1 MARYTGP
8 VCRICRREGMK
19 LFFKGSRCLTEK
31 CAFERRGFPP
41 GQHGQQAKSAKT
53 TEYFK
58 QLREKQKVKQVYGL
72 LERQFRGTFR
82 KAAKSKGI
90 TGEVL
95 LQTLER
101 RLDNVVYR
109 AGFALSGR
117 EGRQMVRHGHF
128 QVNGKKVNL
137 PSFLVKEGD
146 VIEVRER
153 SRQQVRILE
162 AVANIANKIIPSWIE
177 VDKDHYRARIVS
189 LPAREEI
196 PLPISEQ
203 LIVELYSK

>member
-53 TEYFK
+53 TEYFT

-95 LQTLER
+95 LQMLER

-109 AGFALSGR
+109 AGFAQSGR

-162 AVANIANKIIPSWIE
+162 AVANIANKSIPSWIE